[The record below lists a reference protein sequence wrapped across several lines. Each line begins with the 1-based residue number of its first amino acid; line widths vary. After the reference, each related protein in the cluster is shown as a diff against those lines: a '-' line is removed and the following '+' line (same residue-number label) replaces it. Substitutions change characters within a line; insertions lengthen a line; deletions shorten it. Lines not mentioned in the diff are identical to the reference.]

1 MRTGRKFTPEDIEG
15 GILEDIL
22 IESDY
27 DVLRVVSVTFFH
39 LRTCMFLYLDLLR
52 FRTCYLSR
60 SIVFIISLVFN
71 LQKKDL
77 QAERRK
83 VLSDEAK
90 RLFRKEPGLL
100 KAAEEEFKSKFAKFR
115 VTNFIYIV
123 ELVFLPSF
131 DH

>member
-1 MRTGRKFTPEDIEG
+1 
-15 GILEDIL
+15 
-22 IESDY
+22 
-27 DVLRVVSVTFFH
+27 
-39 LRTCMFLYLDLLR
+39 MFLCLDLLR

-100 KAAEEEFKSKFAKFR
+100 KAAEEEFKSKFVKFC